1 VVSIHGCGPCDPSSI
16 LGYHPLIFKMEE
28 KSTWQEIKELTK
40 ISLVI
45 LMFIW
50 KYKNWKERKIL
61 EENNINYQK
70 EF

>member
-1 VVSIHGCGPCDPSSI
+1 
-16 LGYHPLIFKMEE
+16 MEE